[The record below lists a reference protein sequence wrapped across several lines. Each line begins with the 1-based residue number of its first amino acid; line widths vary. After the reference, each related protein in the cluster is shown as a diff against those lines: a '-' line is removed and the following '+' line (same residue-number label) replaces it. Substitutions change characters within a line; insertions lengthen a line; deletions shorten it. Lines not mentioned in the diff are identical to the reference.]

1 MTLEAARLK
10 YPDKKLIAV
19 FKPNTYSRTAAFTK
33 EFADSLKIADK
44 VFMTEID
51 CNREKQEDYP
61 GVTSSLVLKDIPDG
75 EIIGEDDVDKL
86 LKYRF
91 AVLCFMSCASICH
104 LKDNCECLLVSS
116 KLTVVFFLVFSSIKI
131 GDTLEKIFVYSII
144 VLSFSYFHLFFVSKK
159 RYLYFSFRFFNS
171 V

>member
-1 MTLEAARLK
+1 MEEPDAVAGGTDLRLRPVRRVTIDDYAHHPTEIKVTLEAARAK

-61 GVTSSLVLKDIPDG
+61 GITSSLVLKDIPDG

-86 LKYRF
+86 LKYQN
-91 AVLCFMSCASICH
+91 AVICFMSCASISH
-104 LKDNCECLLVSS
+104 IKDKYESLLEST
-116 KLTVVFFLVFSSIKI
+116 K
-131 GDTLEKIFVYSII
+131 
-144 VLSFSYFHLFFVSKK
+144 
-159 RYLYFSFRFFNS
+159 
-171 V
+171 